1 MTRTDHQ
8 SDCVCRTALSSWQPP
23 RRAARQICSGVTG
36 ISRWVTPRSASAST
50 TARPTTRGR
59 SSFSNEA
66 SDPKNG
72 VDPKMT
78 NHMDKLEWLQ
88 DELIKAANLTQ
99 RFDLSRVVNT
109 EVGAEAR
116 KRAGLQD

>member
-1 MTRTDHQ
+1 
-8 SDCVCRTALSSWQPP
+8 L
-23 RRAARQICSGVTG
+23 AAAAS
-36 ISRWVTPRSASAST
+36 RSAPDLLRRHRHFEMGHA
-50 TARPTTRGR
+50 ALGQRVHHRKADDPRPELI
-59 SSFSNEA
+59 FNEA

-116 KRAGLQD
+116 KRAELQD